1 MYKVEYFEDD
11 VQQWSTY
18 KSDLNLSEARQ
29 SMLYHV
35 VTWPREV
42 VRIIKLVPE
51 EMMKYSPPTGD
62 EDE

>member
-1 MYKVEYFEDD
+1 MYKVEYFEEAA
-11 VQQWSTY
+11 QQWATY
-18 KSDLNLSEARQ
+18 KSDLSLNDARQ

-51 EMMKYSPPTGD
+51 EMMKYTPPTGD